1 VNHVVEA
8 ADNNGVYN
16 EEHTL
21 SFRVTPHRAGTLWVR
36 VRTTMKDTDDCEY
49 YNDHSASGGVNDTDQ
64 QGWEVE
70 RFAVNDTIAPLYLPT
85 HLPGA
90 M

>member
-1 VNHVVEA
+1 
-8 ADNNGVYN
+8 
-16 EEHTL
+16 
-21 SFRVTPHRAGTLWVR
+21 
-36 VRTTMKDTDDCEY
+36 MKDTDDCEY
-49 YNDHSASGGVNDTDQ
+49 YNDHSVSGGVNDTDQ